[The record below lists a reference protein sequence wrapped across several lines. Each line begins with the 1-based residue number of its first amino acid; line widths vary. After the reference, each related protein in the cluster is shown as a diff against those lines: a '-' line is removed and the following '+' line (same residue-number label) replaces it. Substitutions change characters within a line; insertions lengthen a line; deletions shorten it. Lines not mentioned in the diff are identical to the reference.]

1 LEQHA
6 NGSILIRCLRYESP
20 LYSFLTSWYG
30 RPYKPLLRDNAANDI
45 YIPAPI
51 RTLALLHLAPTSGG
65 TLNGAAAPVHNLFTF
80 RSRAEHTRLRQ
91 YHIPAWS
98 DAGIELYGKEVAQ
111 KRYASLF
118 AKQRRQST
126 PFSLIASIEYIK
138 LLRNA
143 ADPTSTPQQPEAR
156 TNILRQGLRKERA
169 ACRSQLA
176 LDHLPRSHR
185 PVAPPATGLGSSS
198 FSLPTAERVLA
209 ETGCIGRVP
218 PRNVAPVCG
227 LHRFSRACPEPD
239 ATHLQEP
246 A

>member
-1 LEQHA
+1 MEQHA
-6 NGSILIRCLRYESP
+6 NGSILIRCL
-20 LYSFLTSWYG
+20 

-118 AKQRRQST
+118 AKQRRQT
-126 PFSLIASIEYIK
+126 
-138 LLRNA
+138 
-143 ADPTSTPQQPEAR
+143 DPTSTPQQPEAR